1 MDTWT
6 WLVASDAG
14 LLVRIA
20 AGIALLVALAWWDR
34 RRKGAEARRWRE
46 YTFLL
51 VVTLGAVIFAAAL
64 DQITVTLSWEYFYF
78 GKELREVL
86 GPTCPPEQS
95 SLRVQASLIGL
106 KAGLGPGL
114 LIGVALLIAN
124 NPRKG
129 RPVLPMRRLLRAVAW
144 PIGLAA
150 LCIVAASA
158 AGYAGWLTWISQDF
172 REMVAEDVMR
182 PRWFMSAWG
191 AHLGAYVG
199 GALGAII
206 AVARVLR
213 ARRVA
218 AASDVSHQGA

>member
-6 WLVASDAG
+6 WLVVSDAG

-20 AGIALLVALAWWDR
+20 AGVAILVALAWWDW

-51 VVTLGAVIFAAAL
+51 AVALGAVVFAAAL
-64 DQITVTLSWEYFYF
+64 DQVSVTLSWEYFYF
-78 GKELREVL
+78 GKELHEVL
-86 GPTCPPEQS
+86 GAQCPPEQA

-106 KAGLGPGL
+106 KAGLAPGL

-129 RPVLPMRRLLRAVAW
+129 RPALPMWRLVRAVAW
-144 PIGLAA
+144 PLALA
-150 LCIVAASA
+150 TLCIAAVSA
-158 AGYAGWLTWISQDF
+158 AGYAGWLTWMSQDF
-172 REMVAEDVMR
+172 REIVTEDVMR
-182 PRWFMSAWG
+182 PMWFMAAWG

-213 ARRVA
+213 ARRAAVA
-218 AASDVSHQGA
+218 SHVSHQGE